1 MPLFSRTF
9 PEAQV
14 HPSQKSVDNR
24 CNVRWYGWLSDEQKP
39 DYAIPIG
46 SLPRWFRA
54 DLQAFPPPGGYLT
67 ADPDRVA
74 YWRDR
79 LDALGPGLKVG
90 LCWRSSVSG
99 LERNRYYT
107 SVDDW
112 APLFTAPGVVPV
124 NLQYDDCRAELDHV
138 RATFGTEIHA
148 MPDLDLYNDFD
159 NMAAMMRAL
168 DVVVSVSTIMPYLA
182 AATGQQA
189 LCVSIG
195 RDWSLLGTDR
205 YPWLPDLTPL
215 IREPGEDWS
224 VVIGDI
230 VRRVAAMAA
239 ESGAVRAA

>member
-1 MPLFSRTF
+1 M
-9 PEAQV
+9 
-14 HPSQKSVDNR
+14 
-24 CNVRWYGWLSDEQKP
+24 
-39 DYAIPIG
+39 
-46 SLPRWFRA
+46 
-54 DLQAFPPPGGYLT
+54 
-67 ADPDRVA
+67 
-74 YWRDR
+74 
-79 LDALGPGLKVG
+79 GPGLKVG
-90 LCWRSSVSG
+90 LCWRSSVAG

-138 RATFGTEIHA
+138 RSTFGTDIRT

-189 LCVSIG
+189 LAVSIG
-195 RDWSLLGTDR
+195 RDWTLLGTDR

-215 IREPGEDWS
+215 IRPSSEDWS
-224 VVIGDI
+224 VVIGEI
-230 VRRVAAMAA
+230 VRRIGVMAA
-239 ESGAVRAA
+239 DIRAVDAA